1 MSKIKVIWNEAC
13 NKSCYHDES
22 LHHFCNQDTPWFP
35 LHQDKCHCLTRL
47 IPVLWQEC
55 SWNLQVH
62 LISWQNLAHLCMQQK
77 MFLYRLR
84 PKHHSLDHIQM
95 DIARTK
101 LNPARISSCFSDES
115 FLGYLKRIG
124 VRCHS
129 SNMMLRLLQR
139 YILFLSLRWKDSR
152 TKWHGV
158 LCASHQS
165 HGPVKICQ
173 RCLIDVPSTAHTL
186 PRCRSFG
193 CFVKLLCSF
202 LIQYIKVDLGIRT
215 GKWKSSDLVLF
226 GYRFT
231 HVRFWFDHWMVFQ
244 PFLKS
249 SRRWPA
255 GCCFLVLLFMIV
267 CGVIPIYIYVYNHV
281 GMLGR
286 HHFENRPLYINPSTT
301 IAT

>member
-1 MSKIKVIWNEAC
+1 MLTYSSKTRKRRTSGGDTNCNFFKSAPWDIQKYQLADPLVMSKIKVIWNEEC

-22 LHHFCNQDTPWFP
+22 LHHFCNQDIPWFP
-35 LHQDKCHCLTRL
+35 LHQDKCHCLM
-47 IPVLWQEC
+47 WQEC

-62 LISWQNLAHLCMQQK
+62 LISWQNLAYLCMQQK

-152 TKWHGV
+152 TK
-158 LCASHQS
+158 
-165 HGPVKICQ
+165 
-173 RCLIDVPSTAHTL
+173 
-186 PRCRSFG
+186 
-193 CFVKLLCSF
+193 
-202 LIQYIKVDLGIRT
+202 
-215 GKWKSSDLVLF
+215 
-226 GYRFT
+226 
-231 HVRFWFDHWMVFQ
+231 
-244 PFLKS
+244 
-249 SRRWPA
+249 
-255 GCCFLVLLFMIV
+255 
-267 CGVIPIYIYVYNHV
+267 
-281 GMLGR
+281 
-286 HHFENRPLYINPSTT
+286 
-301 IAT
+301 